1 MNAKDDRGKRVTGV
15 DSQSDTDQAD
25 LAGSA
30 SVTVRDV
37 ELSPADS
44 AQRRREKLARVVLD
58 EMYQFV
64 ALLDIDGLLLEV
76 NRAALE
82 GGGIRL
88 EDIRGKSFWTA
99 RWWTIS
105 PDTQERL
112 KKAVAKAGQG
122 EFVRYD
128 VEVYGSAHGSET
140 IIIDFSLVP
149 VRDLEGRVVF
159 LLAEGRNITEKKK
172 AEAEIARKNEE
183 LQLLLDRVRELD
195 ELKSQF
201 FANISHE
208 LRTPLALILGPA
220 EKILAESDHL
230 SELERRDIEVIRRNA
245 ATLLKLVNDL
255 LDLAKLDAGKAE
267 VRYANV
273 DAVRIARVVGSHF
286 ETLAAQRGIAF
297 AVAAPA
303 SIPAQLDPEK
313 LERVLLNLLSNAF
326 KFTPEGGRVKLALEC
341 EDGLLISVQDSGPGV
356 PAAERRA
363 IFERFR
369 QTEGGATR
377 KFGGTG
383 LGLAITKDFV
393 HLHGGSVAVTDAP
406 GGGALF
412 IVRMPLTAPE
422 GARVINAVDMGALA
436 VEIDANPS
444 LVGTLE
450 ELTPLRV
457 VRAKPDMQPD
467 RPTVL
472 VAEDNP
478 ELNRFIVEC
487 LGGEYNVATAADGQE
502 ALEMALQTPPD
513 LLVTDIMMPR
523 LSGDQ
528 LVAQL
533 RGHPHLDNVPILVL
547 SAKADDALRVRLLR
561 EGAQDYVV
569 KPFSTEELRARAG
582 NLVKLK
588 LAREVLQGEVES
600 RQQDIVQ
607 LAREVA
613 ARNRARDAALSEAKL
628 ARDEARAASEAKSQ
642 FLGLVSHE
650 LRTPLQSIQ
659 LQAGYMRRQAQKA
672 GDDQYQPLLQHLL
685 AAGERMTDM
694 VNNLLEAVRAETGRI
709 PVEPEELDVDS
720 LLTEIV
726 VEMDHRTEQ
735 RPLTL
740 VYEGS
745 SLRAYTDPALL
756 RLIAIN
762 LIDNAIKYT
771 LEGTIVI
778 KLKAEADLLLLSVSD
793 SGPGIAPEHQQRI
806 FEPFEQ
812 LGDIRHKHLPGVGL
826 GLALVKRVV
835 AVLGGTLSL
844 DSELGRGST
853 FTVSLPLR
861 VPSLPGGS
869 DD

>member
-1 MNAKDDRGKRVTGV
+1 MNVNDDCSNRASDV
-15 DSQSDTDQAD
+15 DLKSDIGQAHS
-25 LAGSA
+25 AGSA

-37 ELSPADS
+37 ALSPEDS

-64 ALLDIDGLLLEV
+64 ALLDIEGSLLEV

-88 EDIRGKSFWTA
+88 EDISGKPFWTA
-99 RWWTIS
+99 RWWTLS
-105 PDTQERL
+105 RDTQERL
-112 KKAVAKAGQG
+112 KKAVAQAAQG
-122 EFVRYD
+122 EFIRYD

-149 VRDLEGRVVF
+149 VRDIEGRVVF

-230 SELERRDIEVIRRNA
+230 SDLERRDIEVIRRNA
-245 ATLLKLVNDL
+245 VTLLKLVNDL

-267 VRYANV
+267 ISYANA
-273 DAVRIARVVGSHF
+273 DAVQIARVVGSHF
-286 ETLAAQRGIAF
+286 EALAAQRGVAF
-297 AVAAPA
+297 AVEAPA
-303 SIPAQLDPEK
+303 SIPAQVDPEK

-341 EDGLLISVQDSGPGV
+341 DDGLLISVQDSGPGV

-369 QTEGGATR
+369 QAEGGATR
-377 KFGGTG
+377 RFGGTG
-383 LGLAITKDFV
+383 LGLAITKDFI
-393 HLHGGSVAVTDAP
+393 HLHGGSIAVTDAP

-412 IVRMPLTAPE
+412 TVHMPLTAPE
-422 GARVINAVDMGALA
+422 GVPVRTAVDM
-436 VEIDANPS
+436 EIIEKDPS
-444 LVGTLE
+444 LAGTLE
-450 ELTPLRV
+450 ELTPLRLI
-457 VRAKPDMQPD
+457 RARRDVQPD

-478 ELNRFIVEC
+478 ELNRFIAEC

-502 ALEMALQTPPD
+502 ALDKALQTPPD
-513 LLVTDIMMPR
+513 LLVMDIMMPR

-533 RGHPHLDNVPILVL
+533 RCHPHLNSVPILVL

-569 KPFSTEELRARAG
+569 KPFSAEELLARAG

-588 LAREVLQGEVES
+588 LAREVLQAEVES
-600 RQQDIVQ
+600 QQQDIAQ
-607 LAREVA
+607 LARDVA

-628 ARDEARAASEAKSQ
+628 ARDEARAASEAKSH
-642 FLGLVSHE
+642 FLGLISHE

-659 LQAGYMRRQAQKA
+659 LQAGFMRRQALKA
-672 GDDQYQPLLQHLL
+672 GDDQYQPLLQQLV

-694 VNNLLEAVRAETGRI
+694 VDNLLEAVRAEAGRI
-709 PVEPEELDVDS
+709 PVERVELDVDS

-726 VEMDHRTEQ
+726 VEMDHRAQQ

-740 VYEGS
+740 VYEGTP
-745 SLRAYTDPALL
+745 LRVYSDPALL
-756 RLIAIN
+756 RMIAIN
-762 LIDNAIKYT
+762 LIDNAIKYAA
-771 LEGTIVI
+771 EGTVVV

-793 SGPGIAPEHQQRI
+793 TGPGIAPEHQQRI

-812 LGDIRHKHLPGVGL
+812 LSDIRHKHVPGVGL

-835 AVLGGTLSL
+835 TTLGGTLSL
-844 DSELGRGST
+844 DSEVGRGST

-861 VPSLPGGS
+861 VPSLATGS
-869 DD
+869 HD